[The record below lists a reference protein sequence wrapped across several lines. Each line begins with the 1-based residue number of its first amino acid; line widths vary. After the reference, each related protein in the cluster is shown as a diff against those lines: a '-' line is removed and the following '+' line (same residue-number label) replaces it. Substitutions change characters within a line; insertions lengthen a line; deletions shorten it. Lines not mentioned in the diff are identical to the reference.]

1 MSRFESSRTFASA
14 RDRAS
19 PRRLRFVISAAFACS
34 TLLAAAADADYRVFV
49 TNELS
54 GDLSVIAGEPPALE
68 ATVPLGKR
76 PRGLAAGK
84 DGHHLYVALSGSPI
98 APPGVDESSLPP
110 PDKAADGI
118 GVYSIA
124 DGRLETIIRGVD
136 NPEQLGV
143 GPDGELFVPTED
155 TGAVVIAEG
164 GTGRILGSVPIGSE
178 PEGIAVSPDRR
189 VVYVTAEGDNRVAVV
204 DAASRK
210 KTAEL
215 DVGQRPR
222 GVAFSPDGKRAY
234 VTGELDASL
243 TIIDTAAVQVLRRV
257 TVPGEGARPMGVVA
271 SPNGATIYVTTGRGG
286 TLVALDA
293 ESGAPKGSVRVGE
306 RPWGVA
312 LSPDGRY
319 AFTANG
325 PSNDVSIVDTE
336 AMRVVGTLKVGT
348 RPWGVA
354 VVNDLVAEAPGAQRT
369 RAVGGGDA
377 ETSASGEGDGAG
389 AGDAE
394 TSVGGQGEGD
404 GGTDA
409 RSSAPES
416 RPALAATKPR
426 TVRGIVTANDEP

>member
-1 MSRFESSRTFASA
+1 VLRFASIRSVPA
-14 RDRAS
+14 RS
-19 PRRLRFVISAAFACS
+19 LCSALLVFSA
-34 TLLAAAADADYRVFV
+34 LAAATAGADYRVFV

-54 GDLSVIAGEPPALE
+54 GDLSVIAGDPPALE
-68 ATVPLGKR
+68 TTVPLGKR
-76 PRGLAAGK
+76 PRGLAAAK
-84 DGHHLYVALSGSPI
+84 DGLHLYVALSGSPI

-118 GVYSIA
+118 GIYSIA
-124 DGRLETIIRGVD
+124 DARLDTIIRGVD

-143 GPDGELFVPTED
+143 GPDGEVFVPTED
-155 TGAVVIAEG
+155 SGAVMIADVA
-164 GTGRILGSVPIGSE
+164 TGRILGSVPIGSE

-189 VVYVTAEGDNRVAVV
+189 SVYVTAEGDNRIAVV

-222 GVAFSPDGKRAY
+222 GVAFSPDGRRAY

-243 TIIDTAAVQVLRRV
+243 TIVDTDAVQVLRRV
-257 TVPGEGARPMGVVA
+257 TVPGEGARPMGVAV
-271 SPNGATIYVTTGRGG
+271 SPNGATVYVTTGRGG

-293 ESGAPKGSVRVGE
+293 ESGALKGSARVGE

-325 PSNDVSIVDTE
+325 PSNDVSMVDTE
-336 AMRVVGTLKVGT
+336 AMRVVETIKVGT

-354 VVNDLVAEAPGAQRT
+354 VVQDLVAEGAN
-369 RAVGGGDA
+369 GGS
-377 ETSASGEGDGAG
+377 TSD
-389 AGDAE
+389 
-394 TSVGGQGEGD
+394 
-404 GGTDA
+404 
-409 RSSAPES
+409 
-416 RPALAATKPR
+416 
-426 TVRGIVTANDEP
+426 